1 MAVLTPRHLGN
12 EASHGLDDAAFPVA
26 FRTAVKRSGRS
37 LESLR
42 RRLDERGT
50 TVSIATLSYWQSGR
64 SQPQRLSSLEAVAH
78 LEEILGVPRGHLLTK
93 LGPRK
98 RPGPTRELPR
108 PAALPVEFALA
119 SRAMEQLGFG
129 AHLELVDLTVHDTL
143 DVDADG
149 VQRVRTIRNVVRA
162 MRDGAQRLPALLA
175 TAQPSGER
183 ATFTAVSGCHVGRT
197 ISHDAEGVFA
207 AEIILDRPLRV
218 DETAAAE
225 HRVTLPRD
233 LDPEQSIEYLL
244 QHRVTELMI
253 WVRFHPDKLPATV
266 ETFSVVDGRTT
277 SSLVDLRDS
286 TSVQHVVH
294 RVGPGRVGI
303 RWSF

>member
-1 MAVLTPRHLGN
+1 MAVATPRHPGTGG
-12 EASHGLDDAAFPVA
+12 SRGIDDATFPVA

-42 RRLDERGT
+42 RRLDERGAA
-50 TVSIATLSYWQSGR
+50 VSIATLSYWQSGR
-64 SQPQRLSSLEAVAH
+64 SQPQRVGSLEAVAH
-78 LEEILGVPRGHLLTK
+78 LEEILGVPRGHLLSK
-93 LGPRK
+93 LGPRR
-98 RPGPTRELPR
+98 RPGPARELPR
-108 PAALPVEFALA
+108 AADLPVEIPLA
-119 SRAMEQLGFG
+119 TRAMEQLGFG
-129 AHLELVDLTVHDTL
+129 THLELVDLTIHDTL
-143 DVDADG
+143 DVDAQG

-183 ATFTAVSGCHVGRT
+183 AVFTAVSGCRVGRT

-207 AEIILDRPLRV
+207 AEIILERPLRV

-233 LDPEQSIEYLL
+233 LDPAQSIEYFLL
-244 QHRVTELMI
+244 HRVTELMI
-253 WVRFHPDKLPATV
+253 WVRFDPDRLPVTV
-266 ETFSVVDGRTT
+266 ETYSVLDGLTT
-277 SSLVDLRDS
+277 SSLVDLGGS

-303 RWSF
+303 RWDF